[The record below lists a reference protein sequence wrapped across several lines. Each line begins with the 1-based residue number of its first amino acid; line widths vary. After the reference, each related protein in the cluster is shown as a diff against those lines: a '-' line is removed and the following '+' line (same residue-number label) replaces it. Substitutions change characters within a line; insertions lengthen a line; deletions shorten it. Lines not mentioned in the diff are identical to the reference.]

1 MKKIIVL
8 LSVSLPFLVHAQGF
22 QVSLQGQK
30 QQAMA
35 GTGTALMQDGA
46 ALYYNPGGVSFLK
59 QNSFSAGVSPVL
71 SHGQFMDEGSKSVSE
86 TTSPVSFPFTGYLV
100 MGKKESHLRF
110 GLAAYTPF
118 GSTIDWQNGWSGR
131 FILTHLQL
139 QSVFIQPTISYK
151 ISNKLGIGAGFVYG
165 IGNVNLQKD
174 LPLVDNNGNYGHAE
188 LSGNAQGYGFNAG
201 LYYAPAKNFSVGL
214 TYHSDVKMDLKKG
227 QANFTVPASLS
238 SSFPSGDFSTSLP
251 LPNIISLGFAYMPS
265 KKLTMALDVNRIGWK
280 SFDTLTFDYA
290 QNTPQ
295 LQDTKDVR
303 NYRDAYAFRL
313 GMSYMMSDKLDA
325 RMGIKYL
332 VTPVQDGY
340 VSPDV
345 PDATHFNYSAGF
357 GYKFSNRFVL
367 DASFTF
373 EKMKRTD
380 SNTQTGLTGTYNTN
394 LYIPGISFTY
404 NF

>member
-8 LSVSLPFLVHAQGF
+8 LSVSLPFLIQAQGF

-35 GTGTALMQDGA
+35 GTGTALIQDGA
-46 ALYYNPGGVSFLK
+46 AVYYNPGGVSFLK
-59 QNSFSAGVSPVL
+59 ENSFSAGVSPVI
-71 SHGQFMDEGSKSVSE
+71 SRGQFMDGPSKSVWE
-86 TTSPVSFPFTGYLV
+86 TNSPVSYPFTGYLV
-100 MGKKESHLRF
+100 MGKKNSPLRF

-139 QSVFIQPTISYK
+139 QSLFVQPTISYK
-151 ISNKLGIGAGFVYG
+151 ISDKLGIGAGFVYG
-165 IGNVNLQKD
+165 IGNVNIQRD
-174 LPLVDNNGNYGHAE
+174 LPVVDNNGNYGHAE
-188 LSGNAQGYGFNAG
+188 LSGNAQGYGFSAG
-201 LYYAPAKNFSVGL
+201 LYYAPAKNFSMGL

-227 QANFTVPASLS
+227 QANFTAPASLS
-238 SSFPSGDFSTSLP
+238 SSFPSGEFSTSLP
-251 LPNIISLGFAYMPS
+251 LPNIISLGLAYRASS
-265 KKLTMALDVNRIGWK
+265 KTTLALDVNRIGWK

-290 QNTPQ
+290 QNTAE

-313 GMSYMMSDKLDA
+313 GMSYMMSEKFDG
-325 RMGIKYL
+325 RIGIKYL

-340 VSPDV
+340 VTPDV

-357 GYKFSNRFVL
+357 GYKFSKKLVV

-394 LYIPGISFTY
+394 LFIPGISFNY